1 MLSIQLMRQIA
12 ELFIVMMLG
21 FLAVQCKIIK
31 GESVQHFSKVV
42 VNTVIP
48 CAIFESFQIEYTS
61 ERLSGLLLAFGAA
74 LVVHV
79 IFFALTWA
87 IREPLRLTA
96 VEEASLIC
104 SNSGQLLFPLITAT
118 LGAEWI
124 FYASAFMAI
133 GTVVVWSMGISKI
146 SNAAQFQLKKLLCNM
161 NILAIFVGVIVFL
174 AGWDLPNIVD
184 SAITNVGSMIGPA
197 CMLSIGMTI
206 GSMKSFQRSQL
217 WRVLMLSGWRLLIY
231 PFACMILF
239 SSGWVLGLHPDTAK
253 ILLITTLAAA
263 APSSAVIAQL
273 AQIYDNEALWGSII
287 NVVTTLLCILTMPFI
302 TWLYQA
308 MTHLQV

>member
-1 MLSIQLMRQIA
+1 MLSVQLMRQIA
-12 ELFIVMMLG
+12 ELFVVMMLG
-21 FLAVQCKIIK
+21 FLAVQCKIVK
-31 GESVQHFSKVV
+31 EESVQHFSKVI

-74 LVVHV
+74 LAVHI

-87 IREPLRLTA
+87 IRRPLRLTA

-104 SNSGQLLFPLITAT
+104 TNSGQLLFPLITAT
-118 LGAEWI
+118 LGAEWV
-124 FYASAFMAI
+124 FYASAFMAV
-133 GTVVVWSMGISKI
+133 GTVVVWSMGNSKI
-146 SNAAQFQLKKLLCNM
+146 SNTAQFQLKKLLCNM
-161 NILAIFVGVIVFL
+161 NILAIIAGIIVFL
-174 AGWDLPNIVD
+174 IGWDVPDIIN
-184 SAITNVGSMIGPA
+184 SAITNVGNMIGPA
-197 CMLSIGMTI
+197 CMLSIGMTTA
-206 GSMKSFQRSQL
+206 SMKSFRCSQL
-217 WRVLMLSGWRLLIY
+217 WRVLMLSGWRLLLY
-231 PFACMILF
+231 PIACVILF
-239 SSGWVLGLHPDTAK
+239 SSSWVLGLHPEAAE

-273 AQIYDNEALWGSII
+273 AQIYNNEAVWGSII
-287 NVVTTLLCILTMPFI
+287 NVVTTLLCIITMPFI

>member
-146 SNAAQFQLKKLLCNM
+146 SNAAQFQLKNY
-161 NILAIFVGVIVFL
+161 
-174 AGWDLPNIVD
+174 
-184 SAITNVGSMIGPA
+184 SAI
-197 CMLSIGMTI
+197 
-206 GSMKSFQRSQL
+206 
-217 WRVLMLSGWRLLIY
+217 
-231 PFACMILF
+231 
-239 SSGWVLGLHPDTAK
+239 
-253 ILLITTLAAA
+253 
-263 APSSAVIAQL
+263 
-273 AQIYDNEALWGSII
+273 
-287 NVVTTLLCILTMPFI
+287 
-302 TWLYQA
+302 
-308 MTHLQV
+308 

>member
-1 MLSIQLMRQIA
+1 M
-12 ELFIVMMLG
+12 
-21 FLAVQCKIIK
+21 
-31 GESVQHFSKVV
+31 
-42 VNTVIP
+42 
-48 CAIFESFQIEYTS
+48 
-61 ERLSGLLLAFGAA
+61 
-74 LVVHV
+74 
-79 IFFALTWA
+79 TWA

-118 LGAEWI
+118 LGAGVD
-124 FYASAFMAI
+124 FLRQRVHGDRNRCRVVDGYFQNQQRC
-133 GTVVVWSMGISKI
+133 TVPT
-146 SNAAQFQLKKLLCNM
+146 KKTTLQYEYPCD
-161 NILAIFVGVIVFL
+161 FRRCYRVL

-273 AQIYDNEALWGSII
+273 AQIYDNAALWGSII